1 VFRFSTKLSL
11 TGNYSNH
18 PEKVKQ
24 TDHIQSFN
32 TFLSLPQPTPRQTN
46 SEAKSQKMSSTT
58 VHVSNISHETT
69 QKEVRDFF
77 SFCGKITN
85 LVLTPSS
92 SDPEA
97 TLSATVTYEREPAAK
112 TALLLDGTKLG
123 TNPVHVEAT
132 HSIDELAQG
141 HLARGDADQDPAKDT
156 VQQEDKPKTAILA
169 EYLSHGY
176 VIGDSAL
183 QKGIEVDSKH
193 GISSRFLST
202 LNSALQAVDSRVHAT
217 NTARSVDTQ
226 YHVSDRALGAKNTL
240 QTYFERALGTPTGQ
254 RVRTFYEQGGKSLMD
269 IHNEAK
275 RLAELRKQQNRKS
288 ADGGP
293 LVGPEKTTCACGG
306 NSGACSC
313 EAGKCACVGCDMG
326 AKETKGDSAQHQFGE
341 AAKDVADS
349 AKDLG
354 TGSKEKGAYA

>member
-1 VFRFSTKLSL
+1 
-11 TGNYSNH
+11 
-18 PEKVKQ
+18 
-24 TDHIQSFN
+24 
-32 TFLSLPQPTPRQTN
+32 
-46 SEAKSQKMSSTT
+46 MSSTT
-58 VHVSNISHETT
+58 VHVSNISHDTS
-69 QKEVRDFF
+69 QQEVRDFF

-85 LVLTPSS
+85 LALTPSN
-92 SDPEA
+92 SDPNA

-123 TNPVHVEAT
+123 SNPVRVEAS

-141 HLARGDADQDPAKDT
+141 HLAHGDADQDHTKSS

-193 GISSRFLST
+193 GISNRFLST
-202 LNSALQAVDSRVHAT
+202 LNSALHAVDSRVHAT
-217 NTARSVDTQ
+217 DTAKSVDNQ
-226 YHVSDRALGAKNTL
+226 YHVSDRALEARNTL
-240 QTYFERALGTPTGQ
+240 TTYFERALGTPTGQ
-254 RVRTFYEQGGKSLMD
+254 KIRSFYEQGGKSLLD

-275 RLAELRKQQNRKS
+275 RLAELRKQQNRRS

-306 NSGACSC
+306 NAGICSC
-313 EAGKCACVGCDMG
+313 EPGKCACVGCDMG
-326 AKETKGDSAQHQFGE
+326 KGEAKGDSAQHQFGGAAWDVGD
-341 AAKDVADS
+341 AAKDLA
-349 AKDLG
+349 A
-354 TGSKEKGAYA
+354 GSKKKSA

>member
-1 VFRFSTKLSL
+1 
-11 TGNYSNH
+11 
-18 PEKVKQ
+18 
-24 TDHIQSFN
+24 
-32 TFLSLPQPTPRQTN
+32 
-46 SEAKSQKMSSTT
+46 MSSTV
-58 VHVSNISHETT
+58 VHVSNISHNTS
-69 QKEVRDFF
+69 QQEVRDFF

-92 SDPEA
+92 SDPNA

-123 TNPVHVEAT
+123 SNPVHVETT
-132 HSIDELAQG
+132 HSIDEIAQG
-141 HLARGDADQDPAKDT
+141 HLARGDADQDPPKDS

-202 LNSALQAVDSRVHAT
+202 LNSALQTIDSRVHAT

-240 QTYFERALGTPTGQ
+240 TTYFEKALGTPTGQ
-254 RVRTFYEQGGKSLMD
+254 RIRTFYEQGGQSLMD

-288 ADGGP
+288 ADGGA
-293 LVGPEKTTCACGG
+293 LVEPEKTTCACAG
-306 NSGACSC
+306 NAGVCTC
-313 EAGKCACVGCDMG
+313 EAGKCACAGCDMG
-326 AKETKGDSAQHQFGE
+326 EKGTKGDSAQYQFGE
-341 AAKDVADS
+341 SARDVADT

-354 TGSKEKGAYA
+354 TGSKEKSTYV